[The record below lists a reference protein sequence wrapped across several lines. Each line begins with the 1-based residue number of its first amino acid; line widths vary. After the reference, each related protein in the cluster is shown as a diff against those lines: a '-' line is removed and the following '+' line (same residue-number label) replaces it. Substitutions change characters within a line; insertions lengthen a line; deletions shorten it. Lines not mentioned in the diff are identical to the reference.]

1 MHLYPN
7 VIMYLTMVKYSSL
20 HSNTVD
26 VCNIVSVNSI
36 NLKIGCY
43 RPALVIFDTDT
54 DTEISLF

>member
-1 MHLYPN
+1 
-7 VIMYLTMVKYSSL
+7 MYLTMVKYSSL

-54 DTEISLF
+54 DTDTDTEISLF